1 MAVEL
6 TVTANPKITD
16 LKTASNEISA
26 FIKTPPQNPVQAVQ
40 WMAKTFGLDGAI
52 SNVASLVP
60 GLNMAL
66 PILSTVFDFFSS
78 GPTFETIAIDA
89 LKNLSTQ
96 MAAQFESL
104 KNALSSKIDEST
116 TKTIETV
123 LAGVDEIARQQSAVA
138 VFSTAAQQE
147 ILENATAEKKE
158 IYERFTSNL
167 EELKQQTIAALT
179 SEIDIL
185 SNQVDSV
192 YQKYL
197 IDIVN
202 MIGAY
207 LPDLL
212 AKLNAS
218 INQNEQPAA
227 TVSRS
232 VAPVAVEQKTT
243 GEFNA
248 LPWLAAAAGGVA
260 LYVLAKKSKKN

>member
-1 MAVEL
+1 MAVAV
-6 TVTANPKITD
+6 TVTASPKITD
-16 LKTASNEISA
+16 LKTASSEISA
-26 FIKTPPQNPVQAVQ
+26 FIKSPPQNPVQAVQ

-66 PILSTVFDFFSS
+66 PILSTVFDFFSN
-78 GPTFETIAIDA
+78 GPTFETIALDA

-123 LAGVDEIARQQSAVA
+123 LAGVDEVARQQSAVS

-147 ILENATAEKKE
+147 ILANATAEKKE
-158 IYERFTSNL
+158 IYERFTANL
-167 EELKQQTIAALT
+167 EELKQQTIAALA
-179 SEIDIL
+179 SDIETL
-185 SNQVDSV
+185 TAQVEAA

-197 IDIVN
+197 VDIVN
-202 MIGAY
+202 MIAAY

-212 AKLNAS
+212 AKLNALL
-218 INQNEQPAA
+218 NQDEPQAVP
-227 TVSRS
+227 VSRS
-232 VAPVAVEQKTT
+232 VAAAPVEQKQT

-248 LPWLAAAAGGVA
+248 LPWLPAAAGGVA
-260 LYVLAKKSKKN
+260 LFAIARKSKKN

>member
-6 TVTANPKITD
+6 TVTASPKITD
-16 LKTASNEISA
+16 LKTASREISA
-26 FIKTPPQNPVQAVQ
+26 FIKSPPQNPVQAVQ

-78 GPTFETIAIDA
+78 GPTFETVALDA

-104 KNALSSKIDEST
+104 KNTLSSKIDEST

-123 LAGVDEIARQQSAVA
+123 LAGVDEIAKQQSAVA

-147 ILENATAEKKE
+147 ILQKATAEKVE
-158 IYERFTSNL
+158 IYERFTTDL
-167 EELKQQTIAALT
+167 EELKQQTISGMTADINTLLDQVEAA
-179 SEIDIL
+179 
-185 SNQVDSV
+185 

-207 LPDLL
+207 LPELL
-212 AKLNAS
+212 AKLNVLIDQS
-218 INQNEQPAA
+218 EQPAA
-227 TVSRS
+227 PASRALS
-232 VAPVAVEQKTT
+232 AASPEQRADS
-243 GEFNA
+243 GFDV
-248 LPWLAAAAGGVA
+248 LPWLAVAAGGVA
-260 LYVLAKKSKKN
+260 IYALAKKSKKN

>member
-1 MAVEL
+1 MAVAV
-6 TVTANPKITD
+6 TVTASPKITD
-16 LKTASNEISA
+16 LKTASSEISA
-26 FIKTPPQNPVQAVQ
+26 FIKSPPQNPVQAVQ
-40 WMAKTFGLDGAI
+40 WMSKTFGLDGAI

-78 GPTFETIAIDA
+78 GPTFETVALDA

-123 LAGVDEIARQQSAVA
+123 LAGMDEVARQQSAVS
-138 VFSTAAQQE
+138 VFSTALQQE
-147 ILENATAEKKE
+147 ILESATAEKKE
-158 IYERFTSNL
+158 IYERFTANL

-179 SEIDIL
+179 SDIETL
-185 SNQVDSV
+185 TTQVENA

-197 IDIVN
+197 VDIVN

-212 AKLNAS
+212 AKLNALL
-218 INQNEQPAA
+218 NQDEAQVAP
-227 TVSRS
+227 VSRS
-232 VAPVAVEQKTT
+232 VAVAPVEQKQP

-248 LPWLAAAAGGVA
+248 LPWLAATAGGVA
-260 LYVLAKKSKKN
+260 LFAIARKSKKN

>member
-6 TVTANPKITD
+6 TVTASPKITD
-16 LKTASNEISA
+16 LKTASSEISA
-26 FIKTPPQNPVQAVQ
+26 FIKSPPQNPVQAVQ

-78 GPTFETIAIDA
+78 GPTFETVALDA

-123 LAGVDEIARQQSAVA
+123 LAGVDEIAKQQSAVA

-147 ILENATAEKKE
+147 ILQKAIAEKQE
-158 IYERFTSNL
+158 IYERFTANL
-167 EELKQQTIAALT
+167 EELKQQTIEAMTSDIDNLTAQVEAA
-179 SEIDIL
+179 
-185 SNQVDSV
+185 

-212 AKLNAS
+212 AKLNGLIAQS
-218 INQNEQPAA
+218 EQPAA
-227 TVSRS
+227 APVSRS
-232 VAPVAVEQKTT
+232 VAVATPAQAS

-248 LPWLAAAAGGVA
+248 LPWLAVAAGGVA
-260 LYVLAKKSKKN
+260 FYALSKKRKKN